1 MKLRKFIVF
10 VLIFLNILIIH
21 QNIYADDVDIEESD
35 VSWIYE
41 TLEDVG
47 SGESDEPIINSRAA
61 VVYDRISGEIIW
73 GKEENTQRKM
83 ASTTKIMTAIVII
96 ENVENMG
103 EVVVVSNKA
112 ASIGGSTLRFAYRR

>member
-1 MKLRKFIVF
+1 M
-10 VLIFLNILIIH
+10 
-21 QNIYADDVDIEESD
+21 
-35 VSWIYE
+35 
-41 TLEDVG
+41 
-47 SGESDEPIINSRAA
+47 
-61 VVYDRISGEIIW
+61 YDRISGEIIL

>member
-41 TLEDVG
+41 TLEDVD
-47 SGESDEPIINSRAA
+47 SGESNEPIINSRAA
-61 VVYDRISGEIIW
+61 IVYDRTSGEIIW

-103 EVVVVSNKA
+103 DVVVVSNKA